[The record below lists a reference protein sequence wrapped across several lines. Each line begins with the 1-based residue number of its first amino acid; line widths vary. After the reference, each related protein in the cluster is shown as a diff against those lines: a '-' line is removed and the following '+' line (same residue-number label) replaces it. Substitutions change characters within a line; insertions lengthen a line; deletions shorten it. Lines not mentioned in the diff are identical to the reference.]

1 MTFKNHVL
9 AMAAVLA
16 LSLGACSDTE
26 PSTDDAGGG
35 APSGG
40 VGAAGSGA
48 LAGATNGG
56 TAGSAQGG
64 TPSSGGASSG
74 GTGGQGLAGS
84 GAGQGGSNPSGGA
97 AGASGADGGGSAEG
111 GAAGTGGGGA
121 SGSAGMAGGGASGN
135 GGRGGAG
142 AGGSSGA
149 GGNPG
154 GASGS
159 GGGGGA
165 AGYNPCP
172 AAPAPCVILPFGDSI
187 TEGYPGFPGYR
198 LELFRRTLTDQKR
211 ITFVGSLQNGPTMVD
226 NVMFPR
232 NHEGH
237 GGYTIDSDASHS
249 GISPLVPTAMGF
261 NPNIVLLAIGTNDL
275 NGNVNVSQAPTRLGN
290 LIDAM
295 FTRRADMLV
304 VVAQIVPGRQDS
316 LNNRV
321 MTYNA
326 AIPNIVSTRAAAG
339 RHIVMVD
346 MYGAF
351 TRDANY
357 KQTLLTDDLHPSTAG
372 YARMAEVWYAAI
384 GSLLR

>member
-1 MTFKNHVL
+1 
-9 AMAAVLA
+9 
-16 LSLGACSDTE
+16 
-26 PSTDDAGGG
+26 
-35 APSGG
+35 
-40 VGAAGSGA
+40 
-48 LAGATNGG
+48 
-56 TAGSAQGG
+56 
-64 TPSSGGASSG
+64 
-74 GTGGQGLAGS
+74 
-84 GAGQGGSNPSGGA
+84 
-97 AGASGADGGGSAEG
+97 
-111 GAAGTGGGGA
+111 
-121 SGSAGMAGGGASGN
+121 MAGGGASGN

-142 AGGSSGA
+142 GGGGA

-159 GGGGGA
+159 GGSGGA
-165 AGYNPCP
+165 AAYNPCP
-172 AAPAPCVILPFGDSI
+172 AAPNPCVILPFGDSI
-187 TEGYPGFPGYR
+187 TEGYPSPPGYR

-211 ITFVGSLQNGPTMVD
+211 ITFVGSVQNGPTTVD

-357 KQTLLTDDLHPSTAG
+357 KQTLLTDDLHPSAAG

-384 GSLLR
+384 GGFLR